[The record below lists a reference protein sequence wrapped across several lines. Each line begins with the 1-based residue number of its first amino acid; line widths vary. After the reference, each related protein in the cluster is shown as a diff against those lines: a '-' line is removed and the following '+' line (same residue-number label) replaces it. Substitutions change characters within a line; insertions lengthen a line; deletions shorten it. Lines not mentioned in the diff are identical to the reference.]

1 MDIQKITNRLSNI
14 WQDFEEI
21 KIVYLFGSYATG
33 EERKTSDID
42 IAIFAPKLML
52 DGYLKL
58 WAKVTGLLGTE
69 RIDLVTLSDKPA
81 TFRYQVIKEGKVIYC
96 RDEDL
101 LNDFELKTWQSYM
114 DSKHLRKIYLKH
126 FYEGLKH
133 GI

>member
-1 MDIQKITNRLSNI
+1 MNIQEITNRLSTI
-14 WQDFEEI
+14 WQEFEDV
-21 KIVYLFGSYATG
+21 KIIYLFGSYATG
-33 EERKTSDID
+33 EERPTSDID
-42 IAIFAPKLML
+42 IAVFAPELTL

-69 RIDLVTLSDKPA
+69 KIDLVTLSDKPA

-101 LNDFELKTWQSYM
+101 LNDFELKTWQAYM
-114 DSKHLRKIYLKH
+114 DSKHLRQIYLKH

-133 GI
+133 NI